1 MTTRLSRIRKIYEQ
15 LINMNGSSEERQD
28 DGKFEKLLDKVE
40 DAVQAHIYE
49 VA

>member
-1 MTTRLSRIRKIYEQ
+1 MATRLSRIRKIYEQ
-15 LINMNGSSEERQD
+15 LINMNISSEEGSD
-28 DGKFEKLLDKVE
+28 DGRFEKLLDKVE